1 MRALRATLAHED
13 IETTFSLAHKMCR
26 NVLRKRMSTNLQMD
40 EHSWILCMCGIRV
53 CYEIKHPV
61 IIVATRN
68 DMVLI
73 AKRRMCINGMH
84 RGIDRRRK
92 NIAYQQYRLLIL
104 NRNRNANIGTQ
115 NKSADLKLE

>member
-73 AKRRMCINGMH
+73 ARRRMCINAS
-84 RGIDRRRK
+84 RDRSSTEEYSVPTIPLTDIK
-92 NIAYQQYRLLIL
+92 Q
-104 NRNRNANIGTQ
+104 
-115 NKSADLKLE
+115 KSQR